1 MFIPAYGALEII
13 PVKTKKIPKGSSLTF
28 ALKTELNV
36 ANNPGFPSDGS
47 KHLSQVS
54 AYQDPP
60 VESMKVRLAP
70 GTCVEIEGE
79 GIYSLPRGEAQSACV
94 KPPLMPQHH
103 PIA

>member
-1 MFIPAYGALEII
+1 MHVYTSIWSIGNH
-13 PVKTKKIPKGSSLTF
+13 TCQNQKIPKSSSLTF

-36 ANNPGFPSDGS
+36 ANNPSGGS

-70 GTCVEIEGE
+70 GTCVEIEE
-79 GIYSLPRGEAQSACV
+79 GIYSLPRGEAQSTCV
-94 KPPLMPQHH
+94 KPPLMPQQR